1 MTSEKAREDILDLAR
16 SAVAAAASGEA
27 LPEVPDEEVFRRDG
41 GAFVTLKKG
50 GTLRGCIGHFIGTG
64 SLGKTVVEM
73 AASAAV
79 RDPRFSPVKPD
90 EVDDLEID
98 ISLLSPMIPAVPED
112 VVPGT
117 HGLYI
122 KYGFRSGTLL
132 PQVATETGWDRETF
146 LSHTCLK
153 AGLPPDSWKR
163 DGVQI
168 FTYTA
173 EVFGEKEKG
182 ANSV

>member
-1 MTSEKAREDILDLAR
+1 MISENDRKSILDLAR
-16 SAVAAAASGEA
+16 RTVEAAASGEA
-27 LPEVPDEEVFRRDG
+27 LPTVPDEEVFGREG

-50 GTLRGCIGHFIGTG
+50 GALRGCIGNFIGTG
-64 SLGKTVVEM
+64 SLGKTIVEM

-79 RDPRFSPVKPD
+79 HDPRFSPVKPG

-98 ISLLSPMIPAVPED
+98 ISLLSAMIPAAPED

-122 KYGFRSGTLL
+122 KYGLRSGTLL

-153 AGLPPDSWKR
+153 AGLSPDSWKR

-182 ANSV
+182 ANPV

>member
-1 MTSEKAREDILDLAR
+1 MISENDRNSILDLAR
-16 SAVAAAASGEA
+16 RAVEAAASGEA
-27 LPEVPDEEVFRRDG
+27 LPSVPDEGIFTREG
-41 GAFVTLKKG
+41 GAFVTLKQG
-50 GTLRGCIGHFIGTG
+50 GALRGCIGHFTGTG

-79 RDPRFSPVKPD
+79 RDPRFSPVEPG
-90 EVDDLEID
+90 EVEDLEID
-98 ISLLSPMIPAVPED
+98 ISLLSPMVSAAAED

-117 HGLYI
+117 HGVYI
-122 KYGFRSGTLL
+122 KYGFSSGTLL

-153 AGLPPDSWKR
+153 AGLPYDCWKR

-173 EVFGEKEKG
+173 EVFSEKEKG
-182 ANSV
+182 ADPV